1 MGQINI
7 EYTQLPGLNKKGEPG
22 LIGRPV
28 LDFTLNYKHSRM
40 FSTAGLLDS
49 GADYN
54 LFPGE
59 WCRVLG
65 INLTKGMPVD
75 ISGIGSRVPLKGYRH
90 HGINFRGLK
99 GLGILL
105 SSLHERA
112 DTSKLLGSMYSL
124 ARIHPRWAGCSAS
137 EYKLIKSQTCYT
149 LIYFCY
155 LAKVRFC

>member
-90 HGINFRGLK
+90 HGIKIYLPKFSFETAIDFCMEQGT
-99 GLGILL
+99 
-105 SSLHERA
+105 A
-112 DTSKLLGSMYSL
+112 LLGRTGFFDKFK
-124 ARIHPRWAGCSAS
+124 RIIFENQKQIATL
-137 EYKLIKSQTCYT
+137 EY
-149 LIYFCY
+149 
-155 LAKVRFC
+155 